1 MLTGKRSPAGAGRP
15 APAHG
20 RDDSVLLRDADL
32 VLTMDPFYGEGL
44 LGTVERCDLLIRE
57 GAIAAVGGRLV
68 AGPDTEVIDVRG
80 KVLLPGFVDA
90 HTHLWQ
96 SAIRGRGPALGL
108 YEWFDACVWT
118 VVPRIPPADMYRFVR
133 LSAADALQSGTTT
146 VVDWVPALEYAVS
159 EAYLEAVSD
168 SGVRFVHAAYQE
180 PADAGLAAKVL
191 TGLVAPHPLGTP
203 QVATV
208 AHPDDPDHLRVHAG
222 LARELDVHLNLHLLE
237 HRTDRS
243 ADLVARLQE
252 AGGLGPKTLL
262 NHVIHVTAAELDL
275 LAHRG
280 AAVAHCPLSNMRL
293 GTGVMPLREIH
304 RRGIRVGLGQDGGTN
319 DSADMFASMKAAV
332 GLQRAVSLDPA
343 GYPGPEEALY
353 MATMGGARAVGQ
365 DDRIGSLTP
374 GKRADVV
381 VLDPAALNL
390 APLGARPAQI
400 VFGGRPENVTDVF
413 VDGVARKRAGRPTG
427 TDPARLVAEADA
439 AARTLWGGEAGR

>member
-1 MLTGKRSPAGAGRP
+1 MS
-15 APAHG
+15 AHG
-20 RDDSVLLRDADL
+20 ADPSTLLRGADL

-44 LGTVERCDLLIRE
+44 LGAVEGCDVLIRA
-57 GAIAAVGGRLV
+57 GAIAAVGRRLV
-68 AGPDTEVIDVRG
+68 PAPDTEMIDARG
-80 KVLLPGFVDA
+80 KVVLPGFVDA

-96 SAIRGRGPALGL
+96 SAIRGRGAALGL
-108 YEWFDACVWT
+108 YEWFSACVWT
-118 VVPRIPPADMYRFVR
+118 VVPRIRPSDMYRFVR

-146 VVDWVPALEYAVS
+146 AVDWVPALDYEVS

-168 SGVRFVHAAYQE
+168 SGLRFAHAAYQQ
-180 PADAGLAAKVL
+180 PADADLAAKVL

-208 AHPDDPDHLRVHAG
+208 AHRDAPDHLRVHAE

-243 ADLVARLQE
+243 GDPVALLEE
-252 AGGLGPKTLL
+252 AGALGPKTLL
-262 NHVIHVTAAELDL
+262 NHVIHATGAELDL
-275 LAHRG
+275 LARRG

-304 RRGIRVGLGQDGGTN
+304 RRGIRAGLGQDGGAN

-332 GLQRAVSLDPA
+332 GLQRAVSQDPT
-343 GYPGPEEALY
+343 GHPGPEEALY
-353 MATMGGARAVGQ
+353 MATMGGARAIGQ

-374 GKRADVV
+374 GKRADVAV
-381 VLDPAALNL
+381 IDPAALNL
-390 APLGARPAQI
+390 APCGARPAQI

-427 TDPARLVAEADA
+427 EDPARLVAEAETA
-439 AARTLWGGEAGR
+439 ARALWEGAART